1 MIYRRAGNSSGCS
14 GSSSGGGSGS
24 SGGRLSVVVVVVVV
38 VSAGDKRGS
47 EGVASDGA
55 FLKAGLRSFS
65 RGALGVEISG
75 VLAWC

>member
-1 MIYRRAGNSSGCS
+1 M
-14 GSSSGGGSGS
+14 
-24 SGGRLSVVVVVVVV
+24 VVVVVVV